1 MSTVDLGKVIGP
13 QGPQGAQGPQGPQG
27 KQGLK
32 GDPGEPFKIAKIYK
46 SVSAM
51 NAGYSTDGVSVGSFV
66 MIDTGSVNDVDTGK
80 LYCKSSSAYTYIVDL
95 SGAQGIQGPKGDKG
109 DQGIQGPQG
118 IQGVKGDKGDTGATG
133 PQGPKGDKGEQGV
146 QGPAGSTE
154 SYIRFEKIFTSTEGQ
169 TSFSWTDYQFP
180 LKRNALEVYV
190 NGVRQDGT
198 TFTENS
204 DGKGIK
210 LKAGL
215 PAGYKVHIS
224 GFQMVVDLQGP
235 KGDKGDKG
243 DTGAAGATGAKG
255 ATGATGAKGADGA
268 TWLTGTAAPSASQG
282 KDGDFFL
289 NTSNFDVYKRASGA
303 WSKTG
308 NIKGAT
314 GATGATGAKGETG
327 AQGPIGAQGPQGAQ
341 GAKGVSM
348 RLKGAWASG
357 TAYVNDGTYIDVVT
371 YNGSTYACA
380 KGHTASSNI
389 VPTNTTYWTQIAA
402 KGATGNTGATGA
414 KGDTGAKG
422 STGVSMRLKNAW
434 ASGTAYVN
442 DTSYIDI
449 VTYNGNTYACIKS
462 HTASSSIIP
471 TNTTYWLQIAAKGAT
486 GATGAKG
493 DKGDTGAKGAT
504 GATGAKGDKGDKG
517 DSPTFQIDSNGHLIA
532 IYP

>member
-243 DTGAAGATGAKG
+243 DTGA
-255 ATGATGAKGADGA
+255 TGATGAKGD
-268 TWLTGTAAPSASQG
+268 
-282 KDGDFFL
+282 
-289 NTSNFDVYKRASGA
+289 
-303 WSKTG
+303 
-308 NIKGAT
+308 
-314 GATGATGAKGETG
+314 TG

-357 TAYVNDGTYIDVVT
+357 TAYVNDGTYIDIVT

-380 KGHTASSNI
+380 KGHTASSSI
-389 VPTNTTYWTQIAA
+389 VPTNTTYWTQIAV

-414 KGDTGAKG
+414 KGDTGSKG

-462 HTASSSIIP
+462 HTASSSIVP

-517 DSPTFQIDSNGHLIA
+517 DSPTFQINSNGHLIA

>member
-1 MSTVDLGKVIGP
+1 
-13 QGPQGAQGPQGPQG
+13 
-27 KQGLK
+27 
-32 GDPGEPFKIAKIYK
+32 
-46 SVSAM
+46 
-51 NAGYSTDGVSVGSFV
+51 

-109 DQGIQGPQG
+109 DQGPQGPQG
-118 IQGVKGDKGDTGATG
+118 IQGVKGDKGDTGAVG
-133 PQGPKGDKGEQGV
+133 PQGPKGERGV

-180 LKRNALEVYV
+180 LNRNALEVYV

-243 DTGAAGATGAKG
+243 DTGATGATGAKG

-268 TWLTGTAAPSASQG
+268 TWLTGTAAPTTSQG

-314 GATGATGAKGETG
+314 GATGATGAKGDTG

-357 TAYVNDGTYIDVVT
+357 TAYVNDGTYIDIVT

-380 KGHTASSNI
+380 KGHTASSSI

-414 KGDTGAKG
+414 KGDTGSKG

-462 HTASSSIIP
+462 HTASSSIVP

-517 DSPTFQIDSNGHLIA
+517 DSPTFQINSNGHLIA

>member
-80 LYCKSSSAYTYIVDL
+80 LYCKNSSAYTYIVDL

-109 DQGIQGPQG
+109 DQGPQGPQG
-118 IQGVKGDKGDTGATG
+118 IQGVKGDKGDTGAAG
-133 PQGPKGDKGEQGV
+133 PQGPKGERGV

-180 LKRNALEVYV
+180 LNRNALEVYV
-190 NGVRQDGT
+190 DGVRQDGT
-198 TFTENS
+198 TFAENS

-243 DTGAAGATGAKG
+243 ATGATGAKGDKG

-289 NTSNFDVYKRASGA
+289 NTSSFDIYKRASGA

-348 RLKGAWASG
+348 RLKCAWASG
-357 TAYVNDGTYIDVVT
+357 TAYVNDGTYIDIVT

-380 KGHTASSNI
+380 KGHTASSSI
-389 VPTNTTYWTQIAA
+389 LPTSTTYWT
-402 KGATGNTGATGA
+402 
-414 KGDTGAKG
+414 
-422 STGVSMRLKNAW
+422 
-434 ASGTAYVN
+434 
-442 DTSYIDI
+442 
-449 VTYNGNTYACIKS
+449 
-462 HTASSSIIP
+462 
-471 TNTTYWLQIAAKGAT
+471 QIAAKGAT

-493 DKGDTGAKGAT
+493 DKGATGEKGAT
-504 GATGAKGDKGDKG
+504 GAQGVKGDKG
-517 DSPTFQIDSNGHLIA
+517 DSPTFQINSNGHLIA
-532 IYP
+532 IYS

>member
-1 MSTVDLGKVIGP
+1 
-13 QGPQGAQGPQGPQG
+13 
-27 KQGLK
+27 
-32 GDPGEPFKIAKIYK
+32 
-46 SVSAM
+46 
-51 NAGYSTDGVSVGSFV
+51 
-66 MIDTGSVNDVDTGK
+66 MIPVRLDHRD
-80 LYCKSSSAYTYIVDL
+80 
-95 SGAQGIQGPKGDKG
+95 PKG
-109 DQGIQGPQG
+109 
-118 IQGVKGDKGDTGATG
+118 
-133 PQGPKGDKGEQGV
+133 ERGV

-180 LKRNALEVYV
+180 LNRNALEVYV
-190 NGVRQDGT
+190 DGVRQDGT

-235 KGDKGDKG
+235 KGEKGAKG
-243 DTGAAGATGAKG
+243 DTGATGAKGDKG

-357 TAYVNDGTYIDVVT
+357 TAYVNDGTYIDIVT

-380 KGHTASSNI
+380 KGHTASSNHRSDK
-389 VPTNTTYWTQIAA
+389 Y
-402 KGATGNTGATGA
+402 
-414 KGDTGAKG
+414 
-422 STGVSMRLKNAW
+422 
-434 ASGTAYVN
+434 
-442 DTSYIDI
+442 YI
-449 VTYNGNTYACIKS
+449 
-462 HTASSSIIP
+462 
-471 TNTTYWLQIAAKGAT
+471 L
-486 GATGAKG
+486 
-493 DKGDTGAKGAT
+493 
-504 GATGAKGDKGDKG
+504 
-517 DSPTFQIDSNGHLIA
+517 DSNCSKRSNRKHWRNWSKGRYRSKRFDRCQYETEKCMGIRNWLM
-532 IYP
+532 

>member
-1 MSTVDLGKVIGP
+1 
-13 QGPQGAQGPQGPQG
+13 
-27 KQGLK
+27 
-32 GDPGEPFKIAKIYK
+32 
-46 SVSAM
+46 M

-80 LYCKSSSAYTYIVDL
+80 LYCKNSSAYTYIVDL

-109 DQGIQGPQG
+109 DQGPQGPQG
-118 IQGVKGDKGDTGATG
+118 IQGVKGDKGDTGAAG
-133 PQGPKGDKGEQGV
+133 PQGPKGERGV

-180 LKRNALEVYV
+180 LNRNALEVYV
-190 NGVRQDGT
+190 DGVRQDGT
-198 TFTENS
+198 TFAENS

-243 DTGAAGATGAKG
+243 ATGATGAKGDKG

-289 NTSNFDVYKRASGA
+289 NTSSFDIYKRASGA

-357 TAYVNDGTYIDVVT
+357 TAYVNDGTYIDIVT

-380 KGHTASSNI
+380 KGHTASSSI
-389 VPTNTTYWTQIAA
+389 LPTSTTYWT
-402 KGATGNTGATGA
+402 
-414 KGDTGAKG
+414 
-422 STGVSMRLKNAW
+422 
-434 ASGTAYVN
+434 
-442 DTSYIDI
+442 
-449 VTYNGNTYACIKS
+449 
-462 HTASSSIIP
+462 
-471 TNTTYWLQIAAKGAT
+471 QIAAKGAT

-493 DKGDTGAKGAT
+493 DKGATGEKGAT
-504 GATGAKGDKGDKG
+504 GAQGVKGDKG
-517 DSPTFQIDSNGHLIA
+517 DSPTFQINSNGHLIA
-532 IYP
+532 IYS

>member
-13 QGPQGAQGPQGPQG
+13 QGP
-27 KQGLK
+27 
-32 GDPGEPFKIAKIYK
+32 
-46 SVSAM
+46 
-51 NAGYSTDGVSVGSFV
+51 
-66 MIDTGSVNDVDTGK
+66 
-80 LYCKSSSAYTYIVDL
+80 
-95 SGAQGIQGPKGDKG
+95 
-109 DQGIQGPQG
+109 QGPQG

-180 LKRNALEVYV
+180 LNRNALEVYV
-190 NGVRQDGT
+190 DGVRQDGT

-210 LKAGL
+210 LKSGL

-243 DTGAAGATGAKG
+243 DTGATGAKG

-268 TWLTGTAAPSASQG
+268 TWLTGTTAPTTSQG

-348 RLKGAWASG
+348 RLKGAWVSG
-357 TAYVNDGTYIDVVT
+357 TAYVNDGTYIDIVT

-380 KGHTASSNI
+380 KGHTASSSI

-414 KGDTGAKG
+414 KG
-422 STGVSMRLKNAW
+422 
-434 ASGTAYVN
+434 
-442 DTSYIDI
+442 
-449 VTYNGNTYACIKS
+449 
-462 HTASSSIIP
+462 
-471 TNTTYWLQIAAKGAT
+471 
-486 GATGAKG
+486 
-493 DKGDTGAKGAT
+493 AT

-517 DSPTFQIDSNGHLIA
+517 DSPTFQINSNGHLIA